1 MRARDFLY
9 ESSPKNLS
17 FGSLTWYEDRPKIFA
32 DLVRSGH
39 AFTANIKTMP
49 DVKQV
54 IIDPVKSKINKWE
67 KELTTMAQQ
76 KLAGKAIPAGSV
88 PLVVRDAAIPA
99 NEVTPQDWFNI
110 DSGRLIKD
118 TALAGGAGSRGGT
131 AAEKEK
137 VQIKPAQFFGTGDVD
152 KDKLKNLAA
161 TGETPDLSHFIEAG
175 AFPAGQLYTKIKNN
189 PNLSSLSQPLANAI
203 VTAADQ
209 IQSGQKPKVP
219 HGITTPEQKAFRDY
233 ATEYLG
239 VLALIAGGNAIVF
252 PESEEFY
259 KHLDKMGAASLNDLM
274 LYFPK
279 DSGNPLADSIALTT
293 QGGKSMN
300 ISNKAGESGAG
311 AAPSMDSLVIPDTL
325 QGFKDK
331 SGRNTLKSAINFIQV
346 AQNTSGFLQP
356 FALANLLINKL
367 PIAQSIGKFD
377 LDALQNSFKSNT
389 IDAVTRKYLN
399 LLTMY
404 DPNNTL
410 TGPPLGKL
418 RYAVA
423 KEVIAAVNSKSAL
436 LNFKAVVLEILG
448 YNFVQLN
455 TKATA
460 GHYVTSVHWPAKLR
474 GDIIMVNKYG
484 AKNTGG
490 KLSFAVKP

>member
-1 MRARDFLY
+1 MRAREFLL

-32 DLVRSGH
+32 DLVRGGH
-39 AFTANIKTMP
+39 AFTAVIKSMP
-49 DVKQV
+49 DVTQV
-54 IIDPVKSKINKWE
+54 IVDPIKSKINKWE
-67 KELTTMAQQ
+67 KDLTAMAQQ
-76 KLAGKAIPAGSV
+76 KLAGVKIPAGSV
-88 PLVVRDAAIPA
+88 PLVVRNAAIPA
-99 NEVTPQDWFNI
+99 NKVKPTDWFPI
-110 DSGRLIKD
+110 DSGKLIKD

-152 KDKLKNLAA
+152 KDTLKNLAA

-175 AFPAGQLYTKIKNN
+175 AFPAGQLYSKIKNN
-189 PNLSSLSQPLANAI
+189 TNLSSLSPQLAGAI

-209 IQSGQKPKVP
+209 INSGQKPKIP

-239 VLALIAGGNAIVF
+239 VLALITGGNAIVF
-252 PESEEFY
+252 PDSKEFY
-259 KHLDKMGAASLNDLM
+259 NHLDKMGAASLNDLM

-300 ISNKAGESGAG
+300 ISNKAGDSGAG

-331 SGRNTLKSAINFIQV
+331 SGKNSLKSAINFIQV
-346 AQNTSGFLQP
+346 AQETSGFLQP

-367 PIAQSIGKFD
+367 PVAQSIGKFN
-377 LDALQNSFKSNT
+377 LDALQTAFKSNK
-389 IDAVTRKYLN
+389 IDYETKKYLN
-399 LLTMY
+399 LLNMY
-404 DPNNTL
+404 DPDQTL

-423 KEVIAAVNSKSAL
+423 KEVISAVNNKTAL

-474 GDIIMVNKYG
+474 GEVIMVNKYG

-490 KLSFAVKP
+490 KLSFAVKS